1 MFLPGRRF
9 IGYNSVALVVVML
22 VIGRTGI
29 RSARGKTVYNSNRPS
44 NRRNKTTELL
54 PLRFQFQKK
63 EKSNR
68 YQFETTLTLLLFA
81 DNGNNVRGKFSKS

>member
-29 RSARGKTVYNSNRPS
+29 RSAHEKTVYNSNRPS

-54 PLRFQFQKK
+54 SLRFQFQKK

-68 YQFETTLTLLLFA
+68 FETTLTLLLFA

>member
-54 PLRFQFQKK
+54 SLRFQFQKK
-63 EKSNR
+63 EKIKPIR
-68 YQFETTLTLLLFA
+68 
-81 DNGNNVRGKFSKS
+81 NNAYIVIIRGQR

>member
-63 EKSNR
+63 EKIKPISVR
-68 YQFETTLTLLLFA
+68 
-81 DNGNNVRGKFSKS
+81 NNAYVVIIRGQR